1 MREPVCGDPGND
13 RRDRE
18 LDDGQRTGF
27 IAHTELVYN
36 ENGDLCMSDTEIQ
49 TYQQALVKQLKKA
62 NILTKRLIEEA
73 FLNVPRHLFLPN
85 EPLEKVYSDVVI
97 VVKRGEDGQWTSS
110 SSQPAIMAIMLEQLN
125 LKPGQRVLEIGAGT
139 GFNAGLMASIVGPNG
154 KVVTMDIQ
162 PDLVEYA
169 REHLDAAGFDWV
181 QTIVGDGGYGC
192 PDEAPY
198 DRIILTVASDIIAPA
213 WKEQLGPDGILV
225 LPFAVLDGNQ
235 KSVAFQKRGGELVSV
250 DIKPCGFMPLQG
262 AFAFA
267 KPVQTPLG
275 LDPRLCLFSEPGKEL
290 PAGADV
296 IAAWLSQQF
305 QDWASGVAV
314 AVHELIN
321 DFFPWVSLQ
330 QLQGKPQAG
339 LVGSL
344 AAMGE
349 LADQNIYPSL
359 FGFEGERKARYS
371 AVMVESDGIAALISP
386 PGQVAPLID
395 VMNPGDRYNTTFE
408 LYVRNFGPGTNAAR
422 RMLEYIQ
429 DWDRAG
435 KPSSLQ
441 WQIRAIPAE
450 IEYDLNDGE
459 FLVNKPWT
467 NLVISYQ

>member
-1 MREPVCGDPGND
+1 
-13 RRDRE
+13 
-18 LDDGQRTGF
+18 
-27 IAHTELVYN
+27 
-36 ENGDLCMSDTEIQ
+36 MSDTEIQ

-62 NILTKRLIEEA
+62 NILTTRLIEEA
-73 FLNVPRHLFLPN
+73 FLNVPRHLFLPD

-110 SSQPAIMAIMLEQLN
+110 SSQPAIMAVMLEQLD
-125 LKPGQRVLEIGAGT
+125 LKPGQHVLEIGAGT
-139 GFNAGLMASIVGPNG
+139 GFNAALMASVVGSGG

-169 REHLDAAGFDWV
+169 REHLDAAGYDWV

-198 DRIILTVASDIIAPA
+198 DRIILTVASDVITPA
-213 WKEQLGPDGILV
+213 WKEQLRPDGILV
-225 LPFAVLDGNQ
+225 LPFAVLDGHQ
-235 KSVAFQKRGGELVSV
+235 KSVAFQKRGEELVSV

-262 AFAFA
+262 AFALA
-267 KPVQTPLG
+267 QPVRTPLG
-275 LDPRLCLFSEPGKEL
+275 PDPRLCLSSEPGKEL
-290 PAGADV
+290 PVSPDT
-296 IAAWLSQQF
+296 IATWLGQEC
-305 QDWASGVAV
+305 QDWPSGVTV
-314 AVHELIN
+314 AIHELIN
-321 DFFPWVSLQ
+321 DLFPWLSLHEN
-330 QLQGKPQAG
+330 QAKHPTRV
-339 LVGSL
+339 VGSL

-371 AVMVESDGIAALISP
+371 AVMVEPDGIAALMSP

-395 VMNPGDRYNTTFE
+395 PMNPGDKYNTPFE

-422 RMLEYIQ
+422 RMLVYVQ

-435 KPSSLQ
+435 KPTSLR

-450 IEYDLNDGE
+450 IEYDITEGE

-467 NLVISYQ
+467 KLVVSYQ